1 LEQALMEMD
10 PLLQEKT
17 LHIETAIS
25 TADTKL
31 IFYKQRMTQV
41 MINLLANSAK
51 YSPKG
56 GSIRISVRDGKLSGG
71 EDALCCA
78 VADDGAG
85 IPENEL
91 EIVFDKFI
99 QSSKTKT
106 GAGGTGLGLAICRE
120 IVEAHG
126 GEIWAE
132 NKQPKGAVFNFMIAR
147 NAVQRAS

>member
-1 LEQALMEMD
+1 
-10 PLLQEKT
+10 
-17 LHIETAIS
+17 
-25 TADTKL
+25 
-31 IFYKQRMTQV
+31 MTQV

-56 GSIRISVRDGKLSGG
+56 GSIEVSVKDGKLANG
-71 EDALCCA
+71 EDALCCS
-78 VADDGAG
+78 VADTGAG

-126 GEIWAE
+126 GTIWAA
-132 NKQPKGAVFNFMIAR
+132 NRPPSGAVLSFMIAR